1 MKKVMKK
8 LIPAILIGVLAVS
21 LTACGGNSGG
31 SGSGGGSS
39 SGGSGSKLTTY
50 TFDGFTA
57 QLPKG
62 DVDDMEGFVAYYYN
76 DNFMM
81 SALKEDAETFAGYN
95 ANIDDYTLEDYAE
108 MVEYANGVEDSFEL
122 DEKGNLSITYQREAE
137 GRNFFYYST
146 VKQGTQ
152 SFWVITFACFD
163 GEEGTYLPQF
173 KEYAS
178 LLEFD

>member
-1 MKKVMKK
+1 MRKVLKK
-8 LIPAILIGVLAVS
+8 LIPAILIGVLAAG
-21 LTACGGNSGG
+21 LAACG
-31 SGSGGGSS
+31 GSGGGSS
-39 SGGSGSKLTTY
+39 SGGSSGGSSSKLTTY
-50 TFDGFTA
+50 IFDGFTA

-62 DVDDMEGFVAYYYN
+62 EVDDMEGFVAYYYN

-81 SALKEDAETFAGYN
+81 SALKEDQDTFGQYGADIN
-95 ANIDDYTLEDYAE
+95 DYTLEDYAE
-108 MVEYANGVEDSFEL
+108 LVLYANEIDDDTFQEDEY
-122 DEKGNLSITYQREAE
+122 GNLYITYERES
-137 GRNFFYYST
+137 GGQDFFYYST
-146 VKQGTQ
+146 VKEGTQ